1 MSRENELLVAVQRVL
16 FASTQ
21 VPSRKGKGARKN
33 AGDGEHIIYIYVYV
47 YSTYI
52 YIYVYI
58 YIRISSQI
66 PVIVDVFRST
76 NGWG

>member
-33 AGDGEHIIYIYVYV
+33 AGDGEHIIYIYTYM
-47 YSTYI
+47 YILHIYIYTYI
-52 YIYVYI
+52 YIYVY
-58 YIRISSQI
+58 
-66 PVIVDVFRST
+66 PVKSPL
-76 NGWG
+76 